1 MNFLEY
7 NLAILIPLMKEN
19 NIPITIDNIEA
30 IHQSGEDA
38 MNNGLYCDEY
48 GIIEL
53 WSFLYK

>member
-1 MNFLEY
+1 MDFLEY

-19 NIPITIDNIEA
+19 NIPITIDNIEE
-30 IHQSGEDA
+30 IHKSGEDS